1 MLESDREDAGCPVG
15 QRPASGTH
23 LSRLRGL
30 ACFPGFRLLLSTRR
44 RAVHIPDLTS
54 PSFRHNRLHLRPLV
68 PARSCPVH
76 FGKGCPRCSMLRLP
90 RSRSPRSHS
99 AATCDPC
106 CITHSSSS
114 SARAAWT
121 ASAMWTQ
128 ANPYEQPILPTND
141 LERIAFGQIEART
154 KVRSFLTNVSNRS
167 SRASAPQALH
177 PMEVACR
184 ARTSLRRR
192 CTTAT

>member
-106 CITHSSSS
+106 CTHT
-114 SARAAWT
+114 RR
-121 ASAMWTQ
+121 
-128 ANPYEQPILPTND
+128 PHPL
-141 LERIAFGQIEART
+141 LRHGQFPPCGPKLIHM
-154 KVRSFLTNVSNRS
+154 S
-167 SRASAPQALH
+167 SRYFRLT
-177 PMEVACR
+177 
-184 ARTSLRRR
+184 TSNVLLSVKSKHGPRSGHF
-192 CTTAT
+192 